1 MADFQRL
8 FEALRDYAIER
19 DVPMRRYTPFRAG
32 GNAKFLLCPGDPQQI
47 AFALSAC
54 EDCGV
59 PWYIIGNGSNLLV
72 RDGGINALVIRID
85 ERMGG
90 ITRKGDLLSA
100 GAGQSLSALA
110 NFALKAGF
118 GGLEWAAGIPGTVG
132 GAVAM
137 NAGAYGGQ
145 LSDVIQSVRVIRD
158 GREETARVSAG
169 DMGYRTSV
177 YAAPSCI
184 VLEAS
189 FHLLPD
195 DGGAATRQAD
205 YMRRRREKQPLAFA
219 SAGSTFKRPEG
230 HFAGALIEQA
240 GLKGES
246 VGDAQV
252 STLHAGFIINRGNA
266 RASELLQLIERVQ
279 KRVYENSGV
288 WLQPEIK
295 IIGED

>member
-8 FEALRDYAIER
+8 YEALREYSIER
-19 DVPMRRYTPFRAG
+19 DVPMRRYTTFRAG
-32 GNAKFLLCPGDPQQI
+32 GNAKLMICPEDSKQV
-47 AFALSAC
+47 AHALSAC
-54 EDCGV
+54 GDCGV

-72 RDGGINALVIRID
+72 RDGGINALVICFD

-90 ITRKGDLLSA
+90 IERQGEKFRA

-110 NFALKAGF
+110 NFALRTGYM
-118 GGLEWAAGIPGTVG
+118 GLEWAAGIPGTVG

-158 GREETARVSAG
+158 GREETLEVCEG
-169 DMGYRTSV
+169 DMRYRTSA

-184 VLEAS
+184 VLEAI
-189 FHLLPD
+189 FRLAPD
-195 DGGAATRQAD
+195 DGGAAGRQAD
-205 YMRRRREKQPLAFA
+205 YMKRRREKQPLAFA

-266 RASELLQLIERVQ
+266 TASDILELIGRVQ
-279 KRVYENSGV
+279 KRVFEQSGV
-288 WLQPEIK
+288 WLETEIK

>member
-8 FEALRDYAIER
+8 YEALRDCAIER
-19 DVPMRRYTPFRAG
+19 DVPMRRYTTFRAG
-32 GNAKFLLCPGDPQQI
+32 GNAKLMLFPNDPKQI
-47 AFALSAC
+47 ALALFAC

-59 PWYIIGNGSNLLV
+59 PWYIVGNGSNLLV
-72 RDGGINALVIRID
+72 RDGGIDALVIRFD

-90 ITRKGDLLSA
+90 IARQGDVFRA

-110 NFALKAGF
+110 NFALKSGYM
-118 GGLEWAAGIPGTVG
+118 GLEWAAGIPGTVG

-145 LSDVIQSVRVIRD
+145 LSDVIKSVRVIQN
-158 GREETARVSAG
+158 GREETLEVKAG
-169 DMGYRTSV
+169 DMGYRTSA

-184 VLEAS
+184 VLEAAFRLS
-189 FHLLPD
+189 PD
-195 DGGAATRQAD
+195 DGDAVGRQAD
-205 YMRRRREKQPLAFA
+205 YMRRRREKQPLTFA

-230 HFAGALIEQA
+230 YFAGVLIEQA

-266 RASELLQLIERVQ
+266 TASDILELIRRVQ
-279 KRVYENSGV
+279 KHVFENSGV
-288 WLQPEIK
+288 FLEPEIK
-295 IIGED
+295 IIGKE